1 MPWQEGFCIPHCCL
15 QRSSRCFQLLARP
28 GGVDAMW
35 FGSAVALGR
44 GISQHR
50 LVLVLVLLGCELKQ
64 VAPQAVLVGMGMAWV
79 GVPVWCRARS
89 RRWLLPWRRGAAGWV
104 PSHAIGV
111 KISAICLG
119 CGLVAFGVS
128 ALWDGGAQAEGGC
141 GECGLRGPGANSPF
155 SCVRPLQK

>member
-1 MPWQEGFCIPHCCL
+1 
-15 QRSSRCFQLLARP
+15 
-28 GGVDAMW
+28 MW
-35 FGSAVALGR
+35 FGSAVALAH
-44 GISQHR
+44 GISEHR
-50 LVLVLVLLGCELKQ
+50 LVLVLVLVLLGCELNQ
-64 VAPQAVLVGMGMAWV
+64 AAPQAVLVGTGTAQV
-79 GVPVWCRARS
+79 GAPVRCRARS

-104 PSHAIGV
+104 PSRAIRV

-128 ALWDGGAQAEGGC
+128 ALWDGGARAEGGC